1 MRARYFTLNA
11 SLPNGWHEKF
21 SARSFGDVDRTRARA
36 QEFGQRHR
44 NSESAQLFKNQLVTD
59 KKIQQRAGAD
69 CHEVGNQIVE
79 VKADCQQFHQHD
91 VPEDGNQPI

>member
-1 MRARYFTLNA
+1 MPLCPTDGTKSLAQAARLN
-11 SLPNGWHEKF
+11 SVRL
-21 SARSFGDVDRTRARA
+21 SSGDVDRTRVRA

-91 VPEDGNQPI
+91 VTEDGNQPI